1 MNSEALRSLRVLLE
15 FGGVFG
21 YTSPGHKVIGETE
34 VPDGN
39 RTQYKVSGLATA
51 KQAPIA
57 WIVRASVPLWLAA
70 FMITTFLGVNSA
82 SAHHRR
88 ASLNPAGIEIA
99 NLTHG
104 QLRVMADFRTAIVDL
119 AAKQVHTDDVLRR
132 LLNFTNI
139 QFAYCFWGLI
149 PGALSDEASPFNECT
164 HAYLAGS
171 KALLMHLQNV
181 AEDRDAANRLA
192 MQINEAMMYE
202 RSSLQLCQNSLGTFN
217 TAEIVYPDWAAQG
230 LTPISAMVLSGLA
243 LGFAAGLGCRRR
255 AALPTGQ
262 RR

>member
-1 MNSEALRSLRVLLE
+1 MPDGNCN
-15 FGGVFG
+15 VFG
-21 YTSPGHKVIGETE
+21 YARA
-34 VPDGN
+34 N
-39 RTQYKVSGLATA
+39 RV
-51 KQAPIA
+51 PIA
-57 WIVRASVPLWLAA
+57 WKARAGVSLWLAA
-70 FMITTFLGVNSA
+70 FLITTFLGMSPA

-88 ASLNPAGIEIA
+88 ASSNPAGIEIP

-104 QLRVMADFRTAIVDL
+104 QLRVMADFRHAIVNL

-139 QFAYCFWGLI
+139 QFAYCFWGLV
-149 PGALSDEASPFNECT
+149 PGALSDEESPFNECT

-181 AEDRDAANRLA
+181 AEDRDAAHRLA

-202 RSSLQLCQNSLGTFN
+202 RSSLQLCQNSLGSFN

-255 AALPTGQ
+255 AALPINKGDK
-262 RR
+262 